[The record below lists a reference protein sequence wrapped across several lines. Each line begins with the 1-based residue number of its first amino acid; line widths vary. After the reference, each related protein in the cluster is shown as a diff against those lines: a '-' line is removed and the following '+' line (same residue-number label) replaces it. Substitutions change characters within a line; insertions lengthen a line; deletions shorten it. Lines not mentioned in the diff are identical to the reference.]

1 MNRVLE
7 NRVALVTGASRGIG
21 RAIATGLGRAGAHVI
36 VNFYRH
42 RDMAEETAGLIR
54 SDGGGA
60 TVVGFDVCDG
70 AKVQEAVAK
79 IVGELGKIDI
89 LVNNAG
95 ISRDSLFVRTQE
107 EHWRESM
114 EVNLHGAFNCAKA
127 VARPMMKGR
136 YGRIVNISS
145 VSAQLG
151 TQGQAAYASAK
162 AGLLGLTRCIAR
174 ELAPRGITVN
184 AVCPGYIETSMT
196 AEISDQRKSFYQA
209 LIPLGRPGTPE
220 EVAEA
225 VLFLVGPGAGY
236 ITGQVLNVNGG
247 LYM

>member
-1 MNRVLE
+1 
-7 NRVALVTGASRGIG
+7 
-21 RAIATGLGRAGAHVI
+21 VI
-36 VNFYRH
+36 VNFH
-42 RDMAEETAGLIR
+42 RQEEMAQETARLVR
-54 SDGGGA
+54 SEGGDA
-60 TVVGFDVCDG
+60 RVVGFDVSDG

-79 IVGELGKIDI
+79 ILGELGKIDI
-89 LVNNAG
+89 LVNNAA
-95 ISRDSLFVRTQE
+95 ISRDSLFVRTRE
-107 EHWRESM
+107 EHWRETI
-114 EVNLHGAFNCAKA
+114 EVNLQGAFNCAKA
-127 VARPMMKGR
+127 VARPMMKER

-162 AGLLGLTRCIAR
+162 AGLLGLTRCMAR

-184 AVCPGYIETSMT
+184 AVCPGYIETAMT
-196 AEISDQRKSFYQA
+196 ADISDERKSLYQA